1 MTKQTRLVVIPA
13 SLSSSLY
20 EKTDRAANAEE
31 VTGVANP
38 LFTIF
43 VSTRFILNYGSLSI
57 DTNDSLKMK

>member
-1 MTKQTRLVVIPA
+1 MKKQTRLVVIPA

-38 LFTIF
+38 LFAIF
-43 VSTRFILNYGSLSI
+43 VSTRFILY
-57 DTNDSLKMK
+57 